1 MARVSRRTN
10 KIAPVQSAEAIKI
23 WNTALYGRLSV
34 METRDRKD
42 SESLETQMELL
53 SNYIRGKAQFHLIG
67 CYRDNGETGTNFQR
81 PDFMRMME
89 DISVVRP
96 MADLAV
102 RHMHLV
108 STKNNSEILVCRTS
122 GFTIYVTPMLQCCS
136 VRN

>member
-53 SNYIRGKAQFHLIG
+53 SN
-67 CYRDNGETGTNFQR
+67 
-81 PDFMRMME
+81 
-89 DISVVRP
+89 
-96 MADLAV
+96 
-102 RHMHLV
+102 
-108 STKNNSEILVCRTS
+108 
-122 GFTIYVTPMLQCCS
+122 
-136 VRN
+136 

>member
-89 DISVVRP
+89 DIRAGKINCIIVKDCCAI
-96 MADLAV
+96 MGLNQKDLE
-102 RHMHLV
+102 
-108 STKNNSEILVCRTS
+108 NQGILA
-122 GFTIYVTPMLQCCS
+122 
-136 VRN
+136 